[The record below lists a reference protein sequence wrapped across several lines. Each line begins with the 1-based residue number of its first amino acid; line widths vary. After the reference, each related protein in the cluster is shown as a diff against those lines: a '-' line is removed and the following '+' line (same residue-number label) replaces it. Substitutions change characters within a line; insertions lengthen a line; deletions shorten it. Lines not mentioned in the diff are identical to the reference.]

1 MQPQIIITQK
11 QGEPLKIE
19 VQNISGENCTQLT
32 KPLDKLG
39 EVTINFKPE
48 FYQVTSVN
56 LTEEIAMN

>member
-11 QGEPLKIE
+11 VGEPLKIE

-39 EVTINFKPE
+39 EITINFKPE
-48 FYQVTSVN
+48 FYQPTAVN
-56 LTEEIAMN
+56 LTAQITV